1 MMINSAPTSGTH
13 RDYLKQMLLTKFLKK
28 YGDSSLSE
36 AQLIQLI
43 NSEVVAFMK
52 TEKLN
57 RESLKA
63 MEARIE
69 DKLQKR
75 QDKRVVGK

>member
-1 MMINSAPTSGTH
+1 
-13 RDYLKQMLLTKFLKK
+13 
-28 YGDSSLSE
+28 
-36 AQLIQLI
+36 
-43 NSEVVAFMK
+43 MK